1 MSSLAFVPTQQAVY
15 SRLLSTDTV
24 TKLVNQTVNGKQYKG
39 VYDFVPDDAPY
50 PYIVIGEPRT
60 DPFTVKNSDIVD
72 VFITLHI
79 WSNYKGKKE
88 AYDILTACHEAFLIK
103 LDITGYTVNN
113 TSWSDARVFDD
124 IDGALRHGVL
134 TLKFNLEKERV

>member
-1 MSSLAFVPTQQAVY
+1 MSLAFIPTQSAVF
-15 SRLLSTDTV
+15 SRLLATESV
-24 TKLVNQTVNGKQYKG
+24 TNLVKQTVNDKQYKG
-39 VYDFVPDDAPY
+39 IYDYVPDDAPY

-60 DPFTVKNSDIVD
+60 DSFGIKNSDIVD

-79 WSNYKGKKE
+79 WSNYRGKKE
-88 AYDILTACHEAFLIK
+88 AYDILTACHEAFLYK

-124 IDGALRHGVL
+124 IDGVLRHGVL

>member
-1 MSSLAFVPTQQAVY
+1 MSLAFAPTHQAVY
-15 SRLLSTDTV
+15 NRLLNDTTVQSLLKPMVDGKKYKKVCDYVPTDT
-24 TKLVNQTVNGKQYKG
+24 
-39 VYDFVPDDAPY
+39 PY

-60 DPFTVKNSDIVD
+60 DPFGVKNSDIVD

-88 AYDILTACHEAFLIK
+88 AYDILTACHEAFLLK
-103 LDITGYTVNN
+103 LDITGYTVNK

-124 IDGALRHGVL
+124 IDGVLRHGVL
-134 TLKFNLEKERV
+134 TLKFNLEKERA

>member
-1 MSSLAFVPTQQAVY
+1 MSLAFAPTHQAVY
-15 SRLLSTDTV
+15 NRLLSDT
-24 TKLVNQTVNGKQYKG
+24 TVQSLLKTTVDGKKYKK
-39 VYDFVPDDAPY
+39 VCDYVPADIPY

-124 IDGALRHGVL
+124 IDGVLRHGVL